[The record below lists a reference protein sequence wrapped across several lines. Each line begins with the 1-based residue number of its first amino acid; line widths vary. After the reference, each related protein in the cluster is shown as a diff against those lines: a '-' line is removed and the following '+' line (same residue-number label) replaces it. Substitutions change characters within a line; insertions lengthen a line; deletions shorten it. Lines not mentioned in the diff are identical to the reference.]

1 MYLLVLLLVV
11 VRVVFSFVFLSGWW
25 AVGIFEGEVESEE
38 CAVCE
43 SYDDAV
49 YILDHY
55 VMPLLYVGC
64 MFL

>member
-1 MYLLVLLLVV
+1 MRGVV
-11 VRVVFSFVFLSGWW
+11 GVRVVFSFVFLSGWW
-25 AVGIFEGEVESEE
+25 VFGIFSGYEYSYKD
-38 CAVCE
+38 AVCE

-49 YILDHY
+49 YVLDHY

>member
-1 MYLLVLLLVV
+1 MRGVV
-11 VRVVFSFVFLSGWW
+11 GVRVVFSFVFLSGWW
-25 AVGIFEGEVESEE
+25 VFGIFAGDEHAEEGS
-38 CAVCE
+38 VCE

>member
-1 MYLLVLLLVV
+1 
-11 VRVVFSFVFLSGWW
+11 VF
-25 AVGIFEGEVESEE
+25 GIFAGDDDAEEGS
-38 CAVCE
+38 VCE

>member
-25 AVGIFEGEVESEE
+25 VFGIFSCEVESEE
-38 CAVCE
+38 GAVCE

-49 YILDHY
+49 YVLEHF
-55 VMPLLYVGC
+55 VMPLLCVGC

>member
-1 MYLLVLLLVV
+1 MCLLLLGLVG

-25 AVGIFEGEVESEE
+25 VFGIFSCEE
-38 CAVCE
+38 DSYEDAVCE
-43 SYDDAV
+43 SDYYAV

-55 VMPLLYVGC
+55 VMLSLYVGC

>member
-1 MYLLVLLLVV
+1 MRGVV
-11 VRVVFSFVFLSGWW
+11 GVRVVFSFVFLSGWW
-25 AVGIFEGEVESEE
+25 VFGIFAGDDDAEEGS
-38 CAVCE
+38 VCE

-49 YILDHY
+49 YVLDHY

>member
-1 MYLLVLLLVV
+1 
-11 VRVVFSFVFLSGWW
+11 VF
-25 AVGIFEGEVESEE
+25 GIFAGDEHAEEGS
-38 CAVCE
+38 VCE

-49 YILDHY
+49 YILNHY

>member
-1 MYLLVLLLVV
+1 MCLLVRGVV
-11 VRVVFSFVFLSGWW
+11 GVRVVFSFVFLSGWW
-25 AVGIFEGEVESEE
+25 VFGIFAGEYHAEEGS
-38 CAVCE
+38 VCE

>member
-1 MYLLVLLLVV
+1 MYLLGRGVVV

-25 AVGIFEGEVESEE
+25 AFGIFAGEEYSYED
-38 CAVCE
+38 AVCE

-49 YILDHY
+49 YVLDHY

>member
-1 MYLLVLLLVV
+1 VV
-11 VRVVFSFVFLSGWW
+11 GVRVVFSFVFLSGWW
-25 AVGIFEGEVESEE
+25 AVGIFSGDYDAEE

-49 YILDHY
+49 YVLDHY

>member
-1 MYLLVLLLVV
+1 
-11 VRVVFSFVFLSGWW
+11 
-25 AVGIFEGEVESEE
+25 
-38 CAVCE
+38 VCE

-49 YILDHY
+49 YVLDHY

>member
-1 MYLLVLLLVV
+1 MRGVV
-11 VRVVFSFVFLSGWW
+11 GVRVVFSFVFLSGWW
-25 AVGIFEGEVESEE
+25 VFGIFAGEYHAEEGS
-38 CAVCE
+38 VCE

>member
-1 MYLLVLLLVV
+1 VRGVV
-11 VRVVFSFVFLSGWW
+11 GVRVVFSFVFLSGWW
-25 AVGIFEGEVESEE
+25 VFGIFAGEYHAEEGS
-38 CAVCE
+38 VCE